1 MATTPTLSYAIL
13 EQKELNLFPR
23 QGVAGSPNGLYTIC
37 RHSYNTIGND
47 LYYKSCTPWTIQ
59 MLHAI
64 GITKATI
71 LPYFTA
77 RRWLMLEVALMNIG
91 TKMKHGY

>member
-1 MATTPTLSYAIL
+1 M
-13 EQKELNLFPR
+13 
-23 QGVAGSPNGLYTIC
+23 
-37 RHSYNTIGND
+37 IGNG
-47 LYYKSCTPWTIQ
+47 LYYKSCTPWIVW

-71 LPYFTA
+71 RPYFVA
-77 RRWLMLEVALMNIG
+77 RRWLVLEVALMNIG